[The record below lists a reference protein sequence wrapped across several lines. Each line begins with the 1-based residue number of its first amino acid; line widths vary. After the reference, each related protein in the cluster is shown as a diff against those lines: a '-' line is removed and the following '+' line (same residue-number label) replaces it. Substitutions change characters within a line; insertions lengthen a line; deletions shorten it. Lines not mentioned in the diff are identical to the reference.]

1 MFATID
7 LTRATLAVLAIA
19 AACSVRVQAPG
30 ELADDTVFVDRQS
43 QEVFLK
49 QPGGWKFMGKAEGAF
64 VGALPGTV
72 VTSLPAAPGADTQV
86 AMAAR

>member
-30 ELADDTVFVDRQS
+30 ELAEAERVMGGGHHLDRCRRID
-43 QEVFLK
+43 L
-49 QPGGWKFMGKAEGAF
+49 
-64 VGALPGTV
+64 V
-72 VTSLPAAPGADTQV
+72 VIRDPRTQGQRADAQAA
-86 AMAAR
+86 AAQ